1 MNRMEDEINGF
12 LQVLKLESNY
22 SVNTTSAYAGDL
34 KQFVLF
40 LKKNKVE
47 NLGAIQTRT
56 LAEYANALNIYEARS
71 VSRKLS
77 TLKSFFNYLYREKKI
92 VQNLSDW
99 IELPKKEK
107 PLPKALTQKEML
119 DFLENLPKENL
130 NEKQKQDRLLV
141 ELLYSSGM
149 RVSELISLKW
159 SDYYADEKLF
169 RVTGKGSKQRFVT
182 VGETARKL
190 LEALKPAQMLGS
202 YVFEVNHQ
210 KISRQQVYLRIK
222 KLMQSYAPN
231 LKLTPHGFRHSFA
244 THLIENGADLR
255 SVQEMLGHANIAS
268 TEIYTRMQNSYLK
281 NVYRKAHP
289 RA

>member
-1 MNRMEDEINGF
+1 MEDEINGF

-22 SVNTTSAYAGDL
+22 SVNTTTAYANDL
-34 KQFVLF
+34 KQFVSF
-40 LKKNKVE
+40 LKKNQTE
-47 NLGAIQTRT
+47 NLNSIQTQT
-56 LAEYANALNIYEARS
+56 LADYAGVLNSYETRS

-92 VQNLSDW
+92 TQNLSEW

-107 PLPKALTQKEML
+107 PLPKALTQEEML
-119 DFLENLPKENL
+119 GFLENLPKENL
-130 NEKQKQDRLLV
+130 NEKQKQDLLLV

-159 SDYYADEKLF
+159 GDYYADEKLF

-182 VGETARKL
+182 VGEKARKW
-190 LEALKPAQMLGS
+190 LESLKPTQMLGS
-202 YVFEVNHQ
+202 YVFEVNHK

-222 KLMQSYAPN
+222 ALMQSYAPH

-268 TEIYTRMQNSYLK
+268 TEIYTRMQNSHLK

>member
-1 MNRMEDEINGF
+1 MEDEINGF

-22 SVNTTSAYAGDL
+22 SVNTTTAYANDL
-34 KQFVLF
+34 KQFVSF
-40 LKKNKVE
+40 LKKNQIE
-47 NLGAIQTRT
+47 NLNSIQTQT
-56 LAEYANALNIYEARS
+56 LADYAGVLNSYETRS

-92 VQNLSDW
+92 TQNLSEW

-107 PLPKALTQKEML
+107 PLPKALTQEEML
-119 DFLENLPKENL
+119 GFLENLPKENL
-130 NEKQKQDRLLV
+130 NEKQKQDLLLV

-159 SDYYADEKLF
+159 GDYYADEKLF

-182 VGETARKL
+182 VGEKARKW
-190 LEALKPAQMLGS
+190 LESLKPTQMLGS
-202 YVFEVNHQ
+202 YVFEVNHK

-222 KLMQSYAPN
+222 ALMQSYAPH

-268 TEIYTRMQNSYLK
+268 TEIYTRMQNSHLK

>member
-1 MNRMEDEINGF
+1 MEDEINGF

-22 SVNTTSAYAGDL
+22 SVNTTTAYANDL
-34 KQFVLF
+34 KQFVSF
-40 LKKNKVE
+40 LKKNQIE
-47 NLGAIQTRT
+47 NLNSIQTQT
-56 LAEYANALNIYEARS
+56 LADYAGVLNSYETRS

-92 VQNLSDW
+92 TQNLSEW

-107 PLPKALTQKEML
+107 PLPKALTQEEML
-119 DFLENLPKENL
+119 GFLENLPKENL
-130 NEKQKQDRLLV
+130 NEKQKQDLLLV

-159 SDYYADEKLF
+159 GDYYADEKLF

-182 VGETARKL
+182 VGEKARKW
-190 LEALKPAQMLGS
+190 LESLKPTQMLGS
-202 YVFEVNHQ
+202 YVFEVNHK

-222 KLMQSYAPN
+222 ALMQSYSPH

-244 THLIENGADLR
+244 THLI
-255 SVQEMLGHANIAS
+255 
-268 TEIYTRMQNSYLK
+268 
-281 NVYRKAHP
+281 
-289 RA
+289 